1 MMIDYVDV
9 ALASLGT
16 LNNEL
21 AAAGRE
27 STHTC
32 VEAARR
38 AVACLLNDLGDLR
51 LYDSETGDLV
61 TSEVSDEMA
70 AESCLT
76 AEGHFQIGGR
86 RVYVAE

>member
-38 AVACLLNDLGDLR
+38 AVACLLNDTGDLR
-51 LYDSETGDLV
+51 LYDSDTGDLI
-61 TSEVSDEMA
+61 TSEVCDEYVE
-70 AESCLT
+70 ESCLT
-76 AEGHFQIGGR
+76 AEGHFQVDSR